1 MIHTVFSEV
10 RFWLMIAASIVLPV
24 SLYTVLMVKRAISRP
39 TTLLLGF
46 ALVAIAGL
54 DVYFLQIFS
63 SAAKLTSSHADDA
76 VFLSE
81 ISLALYLIPAMF
93 GGIGVNVISHVLV
106 SHLDD
111 ANNRFNQ
118 EHRGNKLHPK

>member
-1 MIHTVFSEV
+1 
-10 RFWLMIAASIVLPV
+10 MIAASIVLPV
-24 SLYTVLMVKRAISRP
+24 SLYTILMVKRAISRP

-54 DVYFLQIFS
+54 DVYFLQVLS
-63 SAAKLTSSHADDA
+63 PAVKLTPSHADDA

-81 ISLALYLIPAMF
+81 VSLALYLIPAMF

-106 SHLDD
+106 RHLDD
-111 ANNRFNQ
+111 ANYRFNQ
-118 EHRGNKLHPK
+118 QHRDNKFHAK

>member
-1 MIHTVFSEV
+1 MSHTVFSDL
-10 RFWLMIAASIVLPV
+10 RFWLMIAASIGLPV

-54 DVYFLQIFS
+54 DIYFLKILS
-63 SAAKLTSSHADDA
+63 SAAKLTPSHADDA

-81 ISLALYLIPAMF
+81 VSLALYLIPAMF

-106 SHLDD
+106 THLDD
-111 ANNRFNQ
+111 ANKQFNQ
-118 EHRGNKLHPK
+118 EHPNHIKPG